1 MQSAIVTFTKS
12 TKVTQQ
18 QVLIGG
24 TLFHLLPDIAEGS
37 TDQLNQVLTS
47 VVMIVISLMVTM
59 DAVFELSHRKNNESN
74 KVNPNT
80 ELPTVSNVHNAVA
93 PAEFPIPI
101 KSASSD
107 SSHTVNRK
115 TDGSLQLQPLS
126 YSALLKQPD
135 VATNLLGEAL
145 HNLNDGIA
153 IATAFSLSWASGM
166 RQDSNLANYTFA
178 F

>member
-1 MQSAIVTFTKS
+1 MQSAIVIFTKS

-47 VVMIVISLMVTM
+47 VVLIVISLMVTL

-80 ELPTVSNVHNAVA
+80 ELPTVSSVHYTMLWLLRNFQFQLRVL
-93 PAEFPIPI
+93 PLILRILSTERQ
-101 KSASSD
+101 
-107 SSHTVNRK
+107 TVPCSCSR
-115 TDGSLQLQPLS
+115 SLIRPS
-126 YSALLKQPD
+126 
-135 VATNLLGEAL
+135 
-145 HNLNDGIA
+145 
-153 IATAFSLSWASGM
+153 
-166 RQDSNLANYTFA
+166 
-178 F
+178 

>member
-1 MQSAIVTFTKS
+1 VQGAIVTVTKS
-12 TKVTQQ
+12 TKVTRQ

-37 TDQLNQVLTS
+37 SDQLNQGLTS
-47 VVMIVISLMVTM
+47 IVLIVISLMVTM
-59 DAVFELSHRKNNESN
+59 DAVFEFSHRKNNESN
-74 KVNPNT
+74 KVSPNT

-101 KSASSD
+101 RNASSD
-107 SSHTVNRK
+107 SSHTANRA

-153 IATAFSLSWASGM
+153 IAAAFSLSWASGM
-166 RQDSNLANYTFA
+166 CQDSNLLSSSFA